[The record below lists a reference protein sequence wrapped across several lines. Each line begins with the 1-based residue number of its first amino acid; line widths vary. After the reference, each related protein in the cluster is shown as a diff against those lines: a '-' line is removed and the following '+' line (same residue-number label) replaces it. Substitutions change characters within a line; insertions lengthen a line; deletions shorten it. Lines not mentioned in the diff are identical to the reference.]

1 MNARSLD
8 AVLISHLP
16 HIRYISGF
24 SGSAATMLVTGDR
37 AVVITDFR
45 YQEQIASEVG
55 EGVTG
60 VIDRAPLDYLKN
72 EGILGPGMTLGFQ
85 DASLSVAMFGTL
97 KKKFPKTKFE
107 PTGDLV
113 SGIVMAKT
121 AEEVRSV
128 KKAADIAAKVYSA
141 VLEIAKAGM
150 RENELAAEISYI
162 GRKFGSER
170 DAFDIIVASGPRGA
184 LPHGRAS
191 TKKIRNGEM
200 VTLDFGCVY
209 NGFNSDMTRT
219 FSVGKP
225 SDEARKIYDIV
236 LRAEQAGVRAARP
249 GMTGKDLDDV
259 CRDIIVAEGYGDQF
273 GHGTGHGLGIEVHEA
288 PAVSFRGEKH
298 LLAEGMIVTIEPGIY
313 LPGRCG
319 VRIEDDVV
327 ITETGRK
334 VLTSSPRELIIV

>member
-1 MNARSLD
+1 MKK
-8 AVLISHLP
+8 
-16 HIRYISGF
+16 
-24 SGSAATMLVTGDR
+24 
-37 AVVITDFR
+37 
-45 YQEQIASEVG
+45 G
-55 EGVTG
+55 E
-60 VIDRAPLDYLKN
+60 L
-72 EGILGPGMTLGFQ
+72 
-85 DASLSVAMFGTL
+85 
-97 KKKFPKTKFE
+97 
-107 PTGDLV
+107 
-113 SGIVMAKT
+113 
-121 AEEVRSV
+121 
-128 KKAADIAAKVYSA
+128 
-141 VLEIAKAGM
+141 
-150 RENELAAEISYI
+150 
-162 GRKFGSER
+162 
-170 DAFDIIVASGPRGA
+170 
-184 LPHGRAS
+184 
-191 TKKIRNGEM
+191 